1 MTICRYQLKV
11 TADEF
16 AKALSEAR
24 CQNCSISA
32 LELLKRAQALEVCG
46 EEFGYDIVTG
56 EKILVAVALCP
67 DCHGENHLDSHKHHN
82 PCQVAA
88 RLSREYLV

>member
-1 MTICRYQLKV
+1 MMQCRYQLKV
-11 TADEF
+11 TAKEY
-16 AKALSEAR
+16 AGALAEAR
-24 CQNCSISA
+24 CQRCNITA
-32 LELLKRAQALEVCG
+32 GELLVRAQTLEVCG

-67 DCHGENHLDSHKHHN
+67 ECHRENHLDSQEHHN

-88 RLSREYLV
+88 RLSREHLV